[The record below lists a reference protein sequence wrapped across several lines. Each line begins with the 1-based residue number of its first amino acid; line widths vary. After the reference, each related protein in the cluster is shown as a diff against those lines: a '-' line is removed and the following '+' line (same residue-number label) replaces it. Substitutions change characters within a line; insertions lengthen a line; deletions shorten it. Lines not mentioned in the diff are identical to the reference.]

1 MAPTSQY
8 QHKAIEGNFIRFLVS
23 MPPMPSFP
31 TSAVHEMRVRR
42 NAPKIPSEKD
52 SRSIFIK
59 NMPVDSNEAYFRAL
73 FIQLV
78 GPGCFESISF
88 RDENDPEPEVEPAQ
102 AKKIAS
108 FNKKRR
114 HNQDEEDTQ
123 TAEEEQ
129 AKLPQ
134 LWTRR
139 IHQSGSAAVVL
150 LADEHNVRIALKKMA
165 KTQSGKNLP
174 VWGDGVSSGTE
185 PLGPIWVMEH
195 LQLCRP
201 DREEMQG
208 SVHAFFNVYNRKEK
222 EAAEMAK
229 RMRNEPD
236 EDGFVT
242 VTRGSRAAPASRSEA
257 EAARK
262 RMMAK
267 EAKKKEEMVG
277 FYRFQMRER
286 RKAEQQALIK
296 RFEGDR
302 KRVEALRE
310 KRGKFR
316 PEH

>member
-1 MAPTSQY
+1 MTSLSSY
-8 QHKAIEGNFIRFLVS
+8 QPKGTEGNFVRFLVA

-31 TSAVHEMRVRR
+31 VSAVHEMRVRR
-42 NAPKIPSEKD
+42 NAPKIPSEND
-52 SRSIFIK
+52 SRSLFIK
-59 NMPVDSNEAYFRAL
+59 NIPTDSNEAYFRAL
-73 FIQLV
+73 FMQLV
-78 GPGCFESISF
+78 GPGCFESITF

-102 AKKIAS
+102 AKKIAG
-108 FNKKRR
+108 FNKKRKR
-114 HNQDEEDTQ
+114 DQDEADANA
-123 TAEEEQ
+123 AEEEQ
-129 AKLPQ
+129 AKLPE

-139 IHQSGSAAVVL
+139 IHQSSSSAVVL
-150 LADEHNVRIALKKMA
+150 LADEHNVRIALKKMT
-165 KTQSGKNLP
+165 KTQSGKKLP
-174 VWGDGVSSGTE
+174 VWGEGVPPSTE

-201 DREEMQG
+201 DRAEIQG

-222 EAAEMAK
+222 EAVEMAK

-257 EAARK
+257 EAARD
-262 RMMAK
+262 RMLAK
-267 EAKKKEEMVG
+267 EAKKKDEMVG

-310 KRGKFR
+310 KRGKFK
-316 PEH
+316 PES